1 MTTNGYVGLLNVLPI
16 GRTFEGTAA
25 GRGPAATRVL
35 VGVRIMTRPRRRR
48 IVACFAVLAPVLLGA
63 GLLVVSAVPA
73 QAIEVQSQSPVAGEE
88 AVPVNA
94 NVVVTFDVPARGVTA
109 TTFTLTRIGGLS
121 VPATVTGDV
130 TNRTFTLNPN
140 ADLDGGTSYT
150 AALSDTI
157 TDEGG
162 APFAGASWSFTTD
175 AATPPPTDN
184 TAPTVTDRTPGGAVT
199 GVNPLVTVSATFSEE
214 VQGVNETTFTL
225 ERTSTGVD
233 VPAVVF
239 RRGTTNRWSINP
251 DDPLLEGRRYTARL
265 DGGPV
270 AIRDLAG
277 NSLADTDWSFR
288 VAAEGDTVRPE
299 VVSRVPRAGAT
310 GVNRAT
316 DVRVVF
322 SETVRGVNDAT
333 FTLTHIRTD
342 SDVAASVFRN
352 GSSRH
357 WVLDPARTLRRG
369 TRYVVTLSGGRTAIR
384 SLDGAPLRFT
394 TWSFR
399 TR

>member
-1 MTTNGYVGLLNVLPI
+1 M
-16 GRTFEGTAA
+16 
-25 GRGPAATRVL
+25 
-35 VGVRIMTRPRRRR
+35 
-48 IVACFAVLAPVLLGA
+48 
-63 GLLVVSAVPA
+63 SAVPA

-94 NVVVTFDVPARGVTA
+94 NVAVTFDVPARGVTA

-121 VPATVTGDV
+121 VPATVTGDA

-140 ADLDGGTSYT
+140 ASLDGGTSYT

-157 TDEGG
+157 TDEGA

-175 AATPPPTDN
+175 AATPPPPTDN
-184 TAPTVTDRTPGGAVT
+184 TAPTVTERTPGVAAT
-199 GVNPLVTVSATFSEE
+199 GVNPLVTVSATFSEA
-214 VQGVNETTFTL
+214 VQGVNETTFVL
-225 ERTSTGVD
+225 ERTSTGAE
-233 VPAVVF
+233 VPAAVF

-251 DDPLLEGRRYTARL
+251 DEPLLEGRRYTARL

-270 AIRDLAG
+270 AIRDLADNG
-277 NSLADTDWSFR
+277 LADTSWSFR
-288 VAAEGDTVRPE
+288 VEGGADTVRPE
-299 VVSRVPRAGAT
+299 VVSRFPRAGAT

-322 SETVRGVNDAT
+322 SETVRGVNDVT
-333 FTLTHIRTD
+333 FTLTDTRTD
-342 SDVAASVFRN
+342 NDVNASVFRN
-352 GSSRH
+352 GSSRR
-357 WVLDPARTLRRG
+357 WVLDPVRTLRRG
-369 TRYVVTLSGGRTAIR
+369 TRYEVTLSGGRTAIR

-399 TR
+399 TRS